1 MIVKAAYWI
10 SPKGEIIKVAGIS
23 GTTHIDTVINNPDE
37 FGVTIDE
44 IKDVYEKYGEPFR
57 SEGKAREEIIKN
69 VVKKG
74 WIRVRKYKNSHWSFN
89 VYRLSK
95 KTKDYIFDWA
105 DKITSKGLFNQ
116 KENEIYLDVRILSVS
131 DDSMETTTIK
141 EILEGSLYESVEKMD
156 SDNILVEKMIKHK
169 NVISWTDLI

>member
-10 SPKGEIIKVAGIS
+10 SPKGEIIQVTGTS
-23 GTTHIDTVINNPDE
+23 GTTHIDTVINNPDV

-44 IKDVYEKYGEPFR
+44 MKEVYEKYGEPFR
-57 SEGKAREEIIKN
+57 TEGKAREEIIRN
-69 VVKKG
+69 IVKKG

-89 VYRLSK
+89 VHRLSK
-95 KTKDYIFDWA
+95 KVKDHIFDWA
-105 DKITSKGLFNQ
+105 DKITEKGLFNQ
-116 KENEIYLDVRILSVS
+116 NEDEIHLDVKILSVL

-156 SDNILVEKMIKHK
+156 SDNVLVEKMLKHK
-169 NVISWTDLI
+169 NMVSWTDLI